1 MDTWLVTGASGF
13 LGANAGLFLAGKSV
27 STVGLSRGVATPPH
41 FETALRGDLREPE
54 LLAEK
59 VRESRPN
66 VILHAGALA
75 SHEQCEADPS
85 LATRINAD
93 ATRALASVA
102 AEIGATFIFI
112 STDAVFDGIRGGYN
126 EEDEPNPFSV
136 YGATKLRGEQYAL
149 QEYPD
154 ALIIR
159 TNFFGWSPT
168 GSRSILEFFVNSL
181 ASGARVN
188 GYTDFTVTSTYTQFL
203 IDSIWQLAQQRTTGV
218 VHVASADKCS
228 KYEFATTV
236 AEVFGL
242 DASLISPVEAAAA
255 THATSRAR
263 DLSLRVE
270 KLESLIGTQAPPQI
284 AGILR
289 AYEDSGTI
297 RAELTEGRLQA

>member
-41 FETALRGDLREPE
+41 FETALRGDLSEPE

-59 VRESRPN
+59 VRESLPN

-102 AEIGATFIFI
+102 AEIGATFIYI
-112 STDAVFDGIRGGYN
+112 STDAVFDGARGDYRESDG
-126 EEDEPNPFSV
+126 PSPFSV
-136 YGATKLRGEQYAL
+136 YGESKLLGERYAL
-149 QEYPD
+149 EQTD
-154 ALIIR
+154 ALVIR

-181 ASGARVN
+181 RSGTPVS

-203 IDSIWQLAQQRTTGV
+203 IDVIWQLAQQRATGV

-242 DASLISPVEAAAA
+242 EASLISPVEAAAA

-263 DLSLRVE
+263 DLSLRVD
-270 KLESLIGTQAPPQI
+270 KLESLLGTQAPSQH
-284 AGILR
+284 AGILQ

>member
-13 LGANAGLFLAGKSV
+13 LGANAGLFLAGKPV
-27 STVGLSRGVATPPH
+27 STVGLSRGGATPPH
-41 FETALRGDLREPE
+41 FNAALRGDLSESGQLAKNVHE
-54 LLAEK
+54 L
-59 VRESRPN
+59 RPN

-93 ATRALASVA
+93 ATRALAGAA
-102 AEIGATFIFI
+102 AEIGATFIYI
-112 STDAVFDGIRGGYN
+112 STDAVFDGACGDYT
-126 EEDEPNPFSV
+126 ESDEPSPFSV
-136 YGATKLRGEQYAL
+136 YGESKLLGEQYAL
-149 QEYPD
+149 EQTD
-154 ALIIR
+154 ALVVR

-181 ASGARVN
+181 RSGTPVS

-203 IDSIWQLAQQRTTGV
+203 IGAIWKLAQQRATGV
-218 VHVASADKCS
+218 VHVASADKFS

-242 DASLISPVEAAAA
+242 DRSLISPVEAAAA

-263 DLSLRVE
+263 DLSLRVG
-270 KLESLIGTQAPPQI
+270 KLESLIGTEAPSQR
-284 AGILR
+284 AGILQ

>member
-41 FETALRGDLREPE
+41 FNAALRGDLSEPE

-93 ATRALASVA
+93 ATRALARVA
-102 AEIGATFIFI
+102 AEIGATFIYI
-112 STDAVFDGIRGGYN
+112 STDAVFDGARGDYMESDG
-126 EEDEPNPFSV
+126 PSPFSV
-136 YGATKLRGEQYAL
+136 YGESKLLGERYAL
-149 QEYPD
+149 EQTD
-154 ALIIR
+154 ALVIR

-168 GSRSILEFFVNSL
+168 GSRSVLEFFVNSL
-181 ASGARVN
+181 RSGTPVS
-188 GYTDFTVTSTYTQFL
+188 GYTDFTVTSTYAQYL
-203 IDSIWQLAQQRTTGV
+203 IDAIWQLAQQRTTGV
-218 VHVASADKCS
+218 VHVASTDKCS

-242 DASLISPVEAAAA
+242 DGSLISPVKAAAA

-263 DLSLRVE
+263 DLSLRVD
-270 KLESLIGTQAPPQI
+270 KLESLLGTQAPTQH
-284 AGILR
+284 AGILQ

-297 RAELTEGRLQA
+297 CAELTEGRLQA

>member
-13 LGANAGLFLAGKSV
+13 LGANAGLFLSGKSV

-41 FETALRGDLREPE
+41 FETALRGDLSEPE

-102 AEIGATFIFI
+102 AEIGATFIYI
-112 STDAVFDGIRGGYN
+112 STDAVFDGARGDYA
-126 EEDEPNPFSV
+126 ESDEPSPFSV
-136 YGATKLRGEQYAL
+136 YGESKLLGERYAL
-149 QEYPD
+149 EQTD
-154 ALIIR
+154 ALVIR

-181 ASGARVN
+181 RSGTPVS

-203 IDSIWQLAQQRTTGV
+203 IDAIWQLTQRQATGI
-218 VHVASADKCS
+218 VHVASSDKCS

-242 DASLISPVEAAAA
+242 DGSLISPAEAAAA

-263 DLSLRVE
+263 DLSLRVG
-270 KLESLIGTQAPPQI
+270 KLESLLGAQAPTQR
-284 AGILR
+284 AGILQ

>member
-1 MDTWLVTGASGF
+1 VDTWLVTGASGF

-41 FETALRGDLREPE
+41 FNAALRGDLSEPD

-59 VRESRPN
+59 VRESHPN

-75 SHEQCEADPS
+75 GHEQCEADPS

-102 AEIGATFIFI
+102 AEIGATFIYV
-112 STDAVFDGIRGGYN
+112 STDAVFDGARGDYMESDG
-126 EEDEPNPFSV
+126 PSPFSV
-136 YGATKLRGEQYAL
+136 YGESKLLGERYAL
-149 QEYPD
+149 EQTD
-154 ALIIR
+154 ALVIR
-159 TNFFGWSPT
+159 TNFFGWSST
-168 GSRSILEFFVNSL
+168 GTRSILEYFVNSL
-181 ASGARVN
+181 RSGTPVS

-203 IDSIWQLAQQRTTGV
+203 IGAIWQLAQQGATGV

-242 DASLISPVEAAAA
+242 DGSLISTVEAAAA

-263 DLSLRVE
+263 DLSLRVD
-270 KLESLIGTQAPPQI
+270 KLESLLGTQAPTQH

>member
-13 LGANAGLFLAGKSV
+13 LGANAGLFLAEKSV

-41 FETALRGDLREPE
+41 FNAALRGDLSEPE
-54 LLAEK
+54 LLEEK

-75 SHEQCEADPS
+75 SHERCEADPS

-93 ATRALASVA
+93 ATRAIVSVA
-102 AEIGATFIFI
+102 AEIGATFIYI
-112 STDAVFDGIRGGYN
+112 STDAVFDGARGDYMESDG
-126 EEDEPNPFSV
+126 PSPFSV
-136 YGATKLRGEQYAL
+136 YGESKLLGERYAL
-149 QEYPD
+149 EQTD
-154 ALIIR
+154 ALVIR

-181 ASGARVN
+181 RSGTPVS

-203 IDSIWQLAQQRTTGV
+203 IDAIWQLAQQRATGI

-263 DLSLRVE
+263 DLSLRVDR
-270 KLESLIGTQAPPQI
+270 LESLLGAHAPTQR
-284 AGILR
+284 AGIVQ
-289 AYEDSGTI
+289 AYGDSGTI
-297 RAELTEGRLQA
+297 RAGLTEGRLQA